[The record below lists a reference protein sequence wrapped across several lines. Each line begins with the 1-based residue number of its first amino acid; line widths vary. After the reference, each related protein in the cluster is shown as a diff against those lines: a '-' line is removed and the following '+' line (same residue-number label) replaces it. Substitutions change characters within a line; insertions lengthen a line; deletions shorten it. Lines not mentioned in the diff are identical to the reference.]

1 MIVLRLVPAALL
13 LVAAAATARPMLG
26 DRWPL
31 VGFDRKAN
39 CELALR
45 SNPIAIRMEAS
56 GLIPGETLNIIIRN
70 GAMKPLRATLLAS
83 ADGRFSEYYAPL
95 KSAYGSRRF
104 GAPMT
109 SAEESGEV
117 VIEIA
122 AARCTL
128 RASSPWSTVRQTI
141 P

>member
-1 MIVLRLVPAALL
+1 MTVLRFAPVVLL
-13 LVAAAATARPMLG
+13 LAAGGASARPMLG
-26 DRWPL
+26 DKWPL
-31 VGFDRKAN
+31 VGFDRDAD

-56 GLIPGETLNIIIRN
+56 GLIPGETLNIVIRN
-70 GAMKPLRATLLAS
+70 GEMKPLRATLA
-83 ADGRFSEYYAPL
+83 ANANGRFSEYYAPL

-109 SAEESGEV
+109 FAGESGEV
-117 VIEIA
+117 VIEVT

-128 RASSPWSTVRQTI
+128 RASSPWTTVRQTI

>member
-1 MIVLRLVPAALL
+1 MTILRFLPVAFLLAAS
-13 LVAAAATARPMLG
+13 AISARPMLG

-31 VGFDRKAN
+31 VGFDRDAD

-56 GLIPGETLNIIIRN
+56 GLIPGETLRIVIRN
-70 GAMKPLRATLLAS
+70 GAMKPLRATLLANR
-83 ADGRFSEYYAPL
+83 DGRISEYYAPL

-104 GAPMT
+104 GAPLT
-109 SAEESGEV
+109 SAAESGEV

-128 RASSPWSTVRQTI
+128 RASSPWTTVRQTI

>member
-1 MIVLRLVPAALL
+1 MTAPRFLPIVLVLAAGPAS
-13 LVAAAATARPMLG
+13 ARPMLG

-31 VGFDRKAN
+31 VGFDRDAD
-39 CELALR
+39 CELVLR

-56 GLIPGETLNIIIRN
+56 GLIPGESVNVVIRN
-70 GAMKPLRATLLAS
+70 GAMKPLRATLLANR
-83 ADGRFSEYYAPL
+83 DGRISEYYAPL

-109 SAEESGEV
+109 SAAESGEV
-117 VIEIA
+117 VIDIA
-122 AARCTL
+122 AARCNL
-128 RASSPWSTVRQTI
+128 RASSPWTTLRQII